1 MSNGNQDES
10 AGLSGSIRAVL
21 GLLVLAFALLG
32 ILVVLEVI
40 PRDAV
45 GEIAQKGLL
54 IAAIVVAS
62 SVAMGMLSR
71 R

>member
-1 MSNGNQDES
+1 MSNGNQDEG

-21 GLLVLAFALLG
+21 GLVVLAFALLG
-32 ILVVLEVI
+32 ILVVLDVI

-54 IAAIVVAS
+54 IAGIVVGSA
-62 SVAMGMLSR
+62 VAMGLLSR

>member
-1 MSNGNQDES
+1 MSNGNQDEG
-10 AGLSGSIRAVL
+10 AGLSGSIRAAL

>member
-1 MSNGNQDES
+1 MSNGNQDEG

-21 GLLVLAFALLG
+21 SLLVLAFALLG

-54 IAAIVVAS
+54 IAGIVVGSA
-62 SVAMGMLSR
+62 VAMGLLSR

>member
-32 ILVVLEVI
+32 ILVVLDVI
-40 PRDAV
+40 PRESV

-54 IAAIVVAS
+54 IAAIVVGSA
-62 SVAMGMLSR
+62 VAMGLLSR